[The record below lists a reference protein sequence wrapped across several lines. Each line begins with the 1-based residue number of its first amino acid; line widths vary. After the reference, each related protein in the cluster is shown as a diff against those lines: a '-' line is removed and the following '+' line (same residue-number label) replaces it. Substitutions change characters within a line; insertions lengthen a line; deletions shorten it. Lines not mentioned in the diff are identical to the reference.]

1 MFEGLCFSLLILMFL
16 WRYVVSLVHKSKV
29 HGSVHSFPVWF
40 SKADPL
46 CCVELAVLLSQP
58 L

>member
-1 MFEGLCFSLLILMFL
+1 M
-16 WRYVVSLVHKSKV
+16 SLVHKSKV